1 MILYSKYHVHA
12 NNVTLF
18 LKKMLGNVKKIYMHM
33 YGLVVSCLLE
43 GKMIFLGQGCQC
55 VV

>member
-1 MILYSKYHVHA
+1 
-12 NNVTLF
+12 
-18 LKKMLGNVKKIYMHM
+18 MLGNVKKFYMHM
-33 YGLVVSCLLE
+33 YGLVVPVSCLLE

>member
-1 MILYSKYHVHA
+1 
-12 NNVTLF
+12 
-18 LKKMLGNVKKIYMHM
+18 MLGNVKKIHMHM